1 MKKDLMLNLARQISN
16 VVVKE
21 IKKSKHLGDYVGS
34 VGVGGDETKNGDQ
47 LVENILK
54 KKLPLFLKKFGIK
67 NCWFVSEETGQM
79 IIGEVNSKVEGI
91 FIIIDPIDGSNNMR
105 PHFTPKP
112 FLGFSIA
119 IGNLKN
125 IFCKMSLDAVEVGL
139 IKDIFHDL
147 EYTAIRNSGSFLNNL
162 KLNSSQLNNLE
173 TAILGTS
180 LDRGGQK
187 LKDIF
192 KRGIYKLLL
201 ATHCQRRIGST
212 TLDLCQVAT
221 GDYDIYVSMSG
232 GVKVHDIAAAK
243 LIIEEAGGIVEL
255 YNNKNINVG
264 KNKILNKLFIV
275 GNEGINNLTF
285 RIITA
290 GNKKLLKLTK
300 KILNLN

>member
-1 MKKDLMLNLARQISN
+1 MLNLARQIAN
-16 VVVKE
+16 TVVKE

-34 VGVGGDETKNGDQ
+34 VGAGGDKTKNGDQ
-47 LVENILK
+47 IVENILK

-79 IIGEVNSKVEGI
+79 IIGGVNPSIEGI

-125 IFCKMSLDAVEVGL
+125 IFCEISLDAVEVGL
-139 IKDIFHDL
+139 VKDIFHDL
-147 EYTAIRNSGSFLNNL
+147 EYTAVRNSGSFLNNL
-162 KLNSSQLNNLE
+162 KLNSSQLDNLE
-173 TAILGTS
+173 TAVLGTS
-180 LDRGGQK
+180 LDKSGQK
-187 LKDIF
+187 LKNIF
-192 KRGIYKLLL
+192 NRGIYKLLL

-221 GDYDIYVSMSG
+221 GDYDMYVSMSD

-255 YNNKNINVG
+255 YNNKNMNVG
-264 KNKILNKLFIV
+264 KNKILGKLFMS
-275 GNEGINNLTF
+275 GDEGIKDLTF
-285 RIITA
+285 RTVA
-290 GNKKLLKLTK
+290 TGNKKLFKLTK
-300 KILNLN
+300 KILSLK